1 MYYCLVLNIKWDP
14 HSFFQ
19 FTLDTLALWDI
30 CIVAA
35 IDGCVVYKV
44 LNEKNRAA
52 GYDGSL
58 ANCDQ
63 GALITPA
70 WYRFSGDAG
79 VKMADSCVQKSHCG
93 THAPGWFN
101 GSLPSN
107 VGETVVGTVCFHWS
121 SSCCKWSV
129 KIRVKKCNG
138 SYYVYELE
146 RTPVCHLRY
155 CGNSGLGKN
164 A

>member
-1 MYYCLVLNIKWDP
+1 M
-14 HSFFQ
+14 
-19 FTLDTLALWDI
+19 
-30 CIVAA
+30 
-35 IDGCVVYKV
+35 YKV

-58 ANCDQ
+58 ANCDR

-138 SYYVYELE
+138 SYYVYELQ

-164 A
+164 TS

>member
-1 MYYCLVLNIKWDP
+1 MYKL
-14 HSFFQ
+14 
-19 FTLDTLALWDI
+19 
-30 CIVAA
+30 
-35 IDGCVVYKV
+35 

-52 GYDGSL
+52 GYNGSL
-58 ANCDQ
+58 ENCDQ

-79 VKMADSCVQKSHCG
+79 VKMADSCVQQSHCG

-129 KIRVKKCNG
+129 KIKVKKCNG
-138 SYYVYELE
+138 SYYVYELQ